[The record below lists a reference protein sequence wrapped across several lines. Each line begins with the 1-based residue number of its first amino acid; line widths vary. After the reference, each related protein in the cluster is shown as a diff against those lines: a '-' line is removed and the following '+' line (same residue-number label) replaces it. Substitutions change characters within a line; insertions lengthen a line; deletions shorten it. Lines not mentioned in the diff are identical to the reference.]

1 MAVDNLN
8 QQMTEADM
16 EAAVSRILTR
26 LDEVNT
32 FYIKKIASQIKKIG
46 EMSQS
51 SINRLVVMA
60 DMGVDIAEITERL
73 RIATGL
79 NVKDLYRVYNQA
91 LNDVYTD
98 KRFAVYLQQNPMTPD
113 GKERLNQYA
122 RLVSVQTAQ
131 AMVNLSNTT
140 AISSTYRDIVDQA
153 IVTAS
158 TGVGDYKSAMRA
170 AIQKLGYNGMQVQYA
185 SGYHRRLDS
194 AVRQNVIDGAN
205 QLAQNAS
212 LMMGEELGF
221 DAVEL
226 SAHARSAPD
235 HEPVQGRV
243 FLKSEFAKMQAGMDF
258 YDVDGNHYAGFKRQ
272 IGEWNCM
279 HLAMGFSTKY
289 SIRRYTDNQLSE
301 WRQDNAAGCMI
312 GDKHYTIYEAIQLMR
327 KIETEV
333 RRQKDVAVSA
343 AAAGD
348 DALRRDC
355 QTKINALSNNY
366 TQIAQAAN
374 VTPRRDRMSVQ
385 GFRAIKVH

>member
-131 AMVNLSNTT
+131 TMVNLSNTT

-153 IVTAS
+153 IVAAS

-170 AIQKLGYNGMQVQYA
+170 AIQKLGYNGMQVRYA
-185 SGYHRRLDS
+185 SGHHRRLDS
-194 AVRQNVIDGAN
+194 AVRQNIIDGAN

-312 GDKHYTIYEAIQLMR
+312 GGKHYTIYEAIQLMR

-355 QTKINALSNNY
+355 QTKINALSNSY

>member
-79 NVKDLYRVYNQA
+79 NVQDLYRVYNQA

-153 IVTAS
+153 IVAAS

-194 AVRQNVIDGAN
+194 AVRQNIIDGAN

-312 GDKHYTIYEAIQLMR
+312 GGKHYTIYEAIQLMR

-355 QTKINALSNNY
+355 QTKINALSNSY

>member
-153 IVTAS
+153 IVAAS

-194 AVRQNVIDGAN
+194 AVRQNIIDGAN

-243 FLKSEFAKMQAGMDF
+243 FLKSEFAKMQAGVDF

-312 GDKHYTIYEAIQLMR
+312 GGKHYTIYEAIQLMR

-355 QTKINALSNNY
+355 QTKINALSNSY

-374 VTPRRDRMSVQ
+374 VAPRRDRMSVQ

>member
-79 NVKDLYRVYNQA
+79 NVQDLYRVYNQA

-153 IVTAS
+153 IVAAS

-194 AVRQNVIDGAN
+194 AVRQNIIDGAN

-243 FLKSEFAKMQAGMDF
+243 FLKSEFAKMQAGVDF

-312 GDKHYTIYEAIQLMR
+312 GGKHYTIYEAIQLMR

-355 QTKINALSNNY
+355 QTKINALSNSY

>member
-79 NVKDLYRVYNQA
+79 NVQDLYRVYNQA

-98 KRFAVYLQQNPMTPD
+98 KRFAVYLQQNPMALD

-140 AISSTYRDIVDQA
+140 AISSMYRDIVDQA
-153 IVTAS
+153 IVAAS

-194 AVRQNVIDGAN
+194 AVRQNIIDGAN

-243 FLKSEFAKMQAGMDF
+243 FLKSEFAKMQAGVDF

-312 GDKHYTIYEAIQLMR
+312 GGKHYTIYEAIQLMR

-355 QTKINALSNNY
+355 QTKINALSNSY